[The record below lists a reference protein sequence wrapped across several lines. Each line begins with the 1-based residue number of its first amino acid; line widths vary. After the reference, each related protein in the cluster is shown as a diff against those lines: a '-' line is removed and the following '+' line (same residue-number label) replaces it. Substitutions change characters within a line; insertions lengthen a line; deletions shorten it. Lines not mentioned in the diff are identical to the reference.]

1 MLLRFVDFR
10 VKILVILEEKVLTEV
25 NSCTHIFKAVVVS
38 LSLTNLYST
47 SFSALE
53 NPQCHLLNIVILK
66 TPLGKSN
73 LSSACASHFT
83 AL

>member
-38 LSLTNLYST
+38 L
-47 SFSALE
+47 
-53 NPQCHLLNIVILK
+53 
-66 TPLGKSN
+66 
-73 LSSACASHFT
+73 
-83 AL
+83 